1 MARREEDLFDIT
13 GLPFDGGG
21 VNPPDIV
28 KRMGD
33 RLTELQSVANRG
45 SKKDKNRCST
55 LKNMMDRL
63 TKTNSSGKL
72 VLDKDA
78 YAEACKERRDY
89 EIKRLNVTIG
99 IERETNPSLSVSTA
113 HIKSLASKTKLTQKT
128 VKDEYVNQGFTVDDG
143 IAFKPSFPKGFD
155 GINTDIA
162 TLKGMRNLDASKE
175 PFDCIDDLY
184 DFVAYCCRN
193 GHVQPGTL
201 TADDLLRLGSA
212 DACRREPT
220 SQLLAVVDAVAR
232 RYTGGDSGTIAG
244 ALKGVASKAKSYA
257 FDKDDDRAKYDEFVV
272 FTSSEMERLRDLIAS
287 ADVRDLSDTS
297 FADRCIRRITE
308 IFGDSSKALGIYNYI
323 ASEAGLDEPYE
334 GMSKFLVRCPSCGA
348 VCSFDTVKAAQAQN
362 KCQQCGSPLYKR
374 CESCGEM
381 SPVDAKRC
389 SNPKCGKPF
398 PDSAYFD
405 EMIARTEAAVRSG
418 DIESARRY
426 LTQAMVS
433 DPSEK
438 TVTSRL
444 DAQISNLEEEFKKP
458 LCDLDD
464 LIASRRFVA
473 AQQLASSISSQ
484 SGLDVSRQSASINA
498 ALSECA
504 RRMSA
509 AGTDTVARVSA
520 ALDCLDVCVDYK
532 TALDVVAST
541 PPRECTCLE
550 CQASEG
556 GDSVLLSWSAP
567 SERGVTYTVV
577 RRVGSVA
584 PSSPSDGTVLSRDDT
599 QRYLLDGDV
608 SNGTTYSYAVFAVRH
623 GVSSKAVTG
632 SCMPCKPVDDVR
644 AEQSGNGVIVSF
656 RKPEASAGVRIN
668 RTSSGK
674 TKSLGI
680 YVSGVMKDDDVRF
693 GERYSYELVA
703 TYDGGHE
710 SLPKSV
716 SIVPSPTVGAFR
728 ISVSKVDDTTYDVSW
743 DIRQSGVDLQVM
755 ASGAFV
761 ASARSDDGHCRIN
774 LRRNASYSVYVEA
787 MSEGK
792 WKRSD
797 NAVDVSTYGLPSISC
812 KSSEVTHPSSHGD
825 VSTVTIDVSFVGTI
839 PPDAKSLSVIVRTK
853 RSEMDAAPWASQGDA
868 RSSEAHV
875 VDVSTYQRT
884 NVMSVSLSCGMENA
898 YYVTAFVIYRNGQIS
913 SPIKRRV
920 DRPLSA
926 SIFWKVTKGLFGG
939 ARLSVDMEASRPVGS
954 IPSLVLC
961 VSSDG
966 GNVLS
971 PSSRN
976 ASIVLTTK
984 KKMIAASTSE
994 SFSIDLPKQD
1004 VKKGDRVFLFQGDD
1018 DDDRFALRWASGFN
1032 GRL

>member
-21 VNPPDIV
+21 INPPDIV
-28 KRMGD
+28 KRMCD

-143 IAFKPSFPKGFD
+143 VTFKPSFPKGFD

-201 TADDLLRLGSA
+201 TDDDLLRLGSA

-405 EMIARTEAAVRSG
+405 EMIARAEAAVRSG

-444 DAQISNLEEEFKKP
+444 DAQISKLEEEFKKP
-458 LCDLDD
+458 LRDLDD
-464 LIASRRFVA
+464 LIEALVSTDQARKLKQA
-473 AQQLASSISSQ
+473 A
-484 SGLDVSRQSASINA
+484 
-498 ALSECA
+498 E
-504 RRMSA
+504 
-509 AGTDTVARVSA
+509 
-520 ALDCLDVCVDYK
+520 
-532 TALDVVAST
+532 
-541 PPRECTCLE
+541 E
-550 CQASEG
+550 
-556 GDSVLLSWSAP
+556 
-567 SERGVTYTVV
+567 
-577 RRVGSVA
+577 
-584 PSSPSDGTVLSRDDT
+584 
-599 QRYLLDGDV
+599 
-608 SNGTTYSYAVFAVRH
+608 
-623 GVSSKAVTG
+623 
-632 SCMPCKPVDDVR
+632 
-644 AEQSGNGVIVSF
+644 
-656 RKPEASAGVRIN
+656 
-668 RTSSGK
+668 
-674 TKSLGI
+674 
-680 YVSGVMKDDDVRF
+680 
-693 GERYSYELVA
+693 
-703 TYDGGHE
+703 
-710 SLPKSV
+710 
-716 SIVPSPTVGAFR
+716 
-728 ISVSKVDDTTYDVSW
+728 
-743 DIRQSGVDLQVM
+743 
-755 ASGAFV
+755 
-761 ASARSDDGHCRIN
+761 
-774 LRRNASYSVYVEA
+774 VEA
-787 MSEGK
+787 
-792 WKRSD
+792 
-797 NAVDVSTYGLPSISC
+797 
-812 KSSEVTHPSSHGD
+812 
-825 VSTVTIDVSFVGTI
+825 
-839 PPDAKSLSVIVRTK
+839 
-853 RSEMDAAPWASQGDA
+853 
-868 RSSEAHV
+868 
-875 VDVSTYQRT
+875 
-884 NVMSVSLSCGMENA
+884 
-898 YYVTAFVIYRNGQIS
+898 
-913 SPIKRRV
+913 
-920 DRPLSA
+920 
-926 SIFWKVTKGLFGG
+926 
-939 ARLSVDMEASRPVGS
+939 
-954 IPSLVLC
+954 
-961 VSSDG
+961 
-966 GNVLS
+966 
-971 PSSRN
+971 
-976 ASIVLTTK
+976 
-984 KKMIAASTSE
+984 
-994 SFSIDLPKQD
+994 
-1004 VKKGDRVFLFQGDD
+1004 
-1018 DDDRFALRWASGFN
+1018 
-1032 GRL
+1032 